1 MTTSGLR
8 REGRQFRQLLRLS
21 YNRLLDAALASREI
35 DAVQFVIWGAALMS
49 TFPFFY
55 AVQVTSAYAF
65 TASRLPLAVFHHHV
79 LQDRLFFITW
89 AMVTAMLLVSM
100 MWDALFPDRTDQQIL
115 GVLPVRARTVAAAR
129 FTAAVISIVAFV
141 AATTVLGA
149 GLYTATGG
157 QFPGVGSRPGI
168 LVGHLTS
175 AVTAGLFTTFSLLLM
190 RGMLVFVTGGVAAA
204 KASIALQAITVILLV
219 ETFMFLPGILP
230 GIVSRLLT
238 DPAGSAGWWPPAWFL
253 GIYVGFAGPAS
264 ADAVAALSSKAL
276 AGTAAAGVLA
286 VISYLAP
293 SQRNARREIEALP
306 GGRRSSCGSA
316 LIVSA
321 LNAWSPAPATRAT
334 FAFILQSLFRNKQH
348 MQSLAMYAGAG
359 AAVAGI
365 RLIAREATGLGVAF
379 DRPVDFIV
387 AIPLAMTFFLV
398 LGLRSAFAVPTDPQA
413 TWVFR
418 LVSARSL
425 LPCIRGTR
433 AAMVVIA
440 VVPPALAILCFG
452 LWEWNAVD
460 AAAIAIMQAA
470 SGIVLVEISLVGW
483 RSIPFTRQYVG
494 STTAVKVGWYT
505 AIVALHIYAF
515 RLDDIQLAVLASPF
529 GGSVVYV
536 AVAALVVALIRRI
549 ARWWFREVSL
559 VFDAPVN
566 TAISLNIS
574 RV

>member
-8 REGRQFRQLLRLS
+8 SEGRQFRKLLRLS

-55 AVQVTSAYAF
+55 AVQATSAYAF
-65 TASRLPLAVFHHHV
+65 TASRLPLAVFHGHV

-89 AMVTAMLLVSM
+89 AMVTALLLVSM
-100 MWDALFPDRTDQQIL
+100 TWDALFPDRTDQQIL

-129 FTAAVISIVAFV
+129 FTAAVTSVVAFV

-149 GLYTATGG
+149 SLYAATGG
-157 QFPGVGSRPGI
+157 AFPGVGSRPGI

-175 AVTAGLFTTFSLLLM
+175 AVSAGLFTTFSLLLI

-204 KASIALQAITVILLV
+204 KASIALQAITVTLLV

-230 GIVSRLLT
+230 GIVSSLLA
-238 DPAGSAGWWPPAWFL
+238 DPAGSVGWWPPAWFL
-253 GIYVGFAGPAS
+253 AIYVAFAGPAS
-264 ADAVAALSSKAL
+264 ADALAALSRTAL
-276 AGTAAAGVLA
+276 AGTAAAGVFA
-286 VISYLAP
+286 VSSYLAP
-293 SQRNARREIEALP
+293 SERNARREIEALP
-306 GGRRSSCGSA
+306 GGRRSRGASA

-321 LNAWSPAPATRAT
+321 LDAWSPAPATRAT

-348 MQSLAMYAGAG
+348 MQFLAMYAGAG
-359 AAVAGI
+359 VAVAGI
-365 RLIAREATGLGVAF
+365 RLIAREATGLGVVF

-387 AIPLAMTFFLV
+387 AIPLVITFFLV

-440 VVPPALAILCFG
+440 VMPPALAILCFG
-452 LWEWNAVD
+452 LWEWSAVD

-483 RSIPFTRQYVG
+483 RSIPFTREYVG
-494 STTAVKVGWYT
+494 STTAVKVGWYA

-515 RLDDIQLAVLASPF
+515 RLDDIQMAVLVSPF
-529 GGSVVYV
+529 GGTVVYAV
-536 AVAALVVALIRRI
+536 VAALVVALIRRI

-559 VFDAPVN
+559 AFDAPVN
-566 TAISLNIS
+566 VAISLNIS
-574 RV
+574 RG